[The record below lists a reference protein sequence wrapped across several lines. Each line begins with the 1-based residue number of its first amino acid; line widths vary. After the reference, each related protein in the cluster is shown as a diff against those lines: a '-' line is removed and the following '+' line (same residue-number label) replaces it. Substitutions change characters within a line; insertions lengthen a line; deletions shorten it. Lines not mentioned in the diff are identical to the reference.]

1 MKARSITA
9 RPITVRQTLLQVGK
23 QQDGDIN
30 LVDAAL
36 ALSAWAEPPLNL
48 NPYLRHAS
56 ELADQTRAYLNNEAA
71 SATLCAQA
79 ARQII
84 SRRYGYG
91 TILDKL
97 EPDQRGDSANLAR
110 VMDKRQGGADALCI
124 LYDHALAGLGVR
136 VEAIDFPART
146 LLRIEDDH
154 GQRLVIDPLNG
165 GRTIDARG
173 MRKLHRDHHQNDGD
187 LDPFNLGALSR
198 RDVLIALQDEVK
210 LHYLRM
216 AAPEAAMAA
225 LEAALLIAPE
235 KARLWREA
243 GLLHSRLDH
252 IGDAIFALEQFLNLP
267 GDTAHRYTASQL
279 LQQLQNRE
287 DKKPS

>member
-1 MKARSITA
+1 VLVRS
-9 RPITVRQTLLQVGK
+9 R
-23 QQDGDIN
+23 
-30 LVDAAL
+30 
-36 ALSAWAEPPLNL
+36 
-48 NPYLRHAS
+48 
-56 ELADQTRAYLNNEAA
+56 
-71 SATLCAQA
+71 
-79 ARQII
+79 
-84 SRRYGYG
+84 
-91 TILDKL
+91 
-97 EPDQRGDSANLAR
+97 AR
-110 VMDKRQGGADALCI
+110 VIDKRQGGAQALCV
-124 LYDHALAGLGVR
+124 LYDHALSGLGVR

-173 MRKLHRDHHQNDGD
+173 LRKLHRDHHSGDGD
-187 LDPFNLGALSR
+187 LDPFNLIALSR
-198 RDVLIALQDEVK
+198 RDLLVALQDEVK
-210 LHYLRM
+210 VHYLRM

-243 GLLHSRLDH
+243 GLLHARLDH
-252 IGDAIFALEQFLNLP
+252 IGDAISALEQFLNLP

-287 DKKPS
+287 DK

>member
-1 MKARSITA
+1 MKARSITL
-9 RPITVRQTLLQVGK
+9 RQTLMQIGTL
-23 QQDGDIN
+23 QDGEID
-30 LVDAAL
+30 LVEAAL
-36 ALSAWAEPPLNL
+36 ALSAWADPSLNL
-48 NPYLRHAS
+48 DPYLRHAS
-56 ELADQTRAYLNNEAA
+56 ALADETRAYLNDEVVSA
-71 SATLCAQA
+71 SLCAEA

-97 EPDQRGDSANLAR
+97 EPDQRGDGASLAR
-110 VMDKRQGGADALCI
+110 VIDKRQGGAQALCV
-124 LYDHALAGLGVR
+124 LYDHALTGLGVR

-165 GRTIDARG
+165 GRIINARG
-173 MRKLHRDHHQNDGD
+173 MRKLHRDHHSGD
-187 LDPFNLGALSR
+187 AEHNPFNLIALSR
-198 RDVLIALQDEVK
+198 RDLLVALQDEVK

-216 AAPEAAMAA
+216 ASPEAAMAA

-243 GLLHSRLDH
+243 GLLHARLDH
-252 IGDAIFALEQFLNLP
+252 IGDAISALEQFLNLP
-267 GDTAHRYTASQL
+267 GDTTHRYTASQL

-287 DKKPS
+287 VKKPS